1 MTILIL
7 LEYSIAIYTN
17 TAKYGHI
24 QPIHIHT
31 QPIYVWPYTANTYT
45 AKYTTL
51 RTLSHFYNKL
61 FKKSDIAILL
71 RKT

>member
-7 LEYSIAIYTN
+7 LEYCIAIYTN

-24 QPIHIHT
+24 QPIHIHI
-31 QPIYVWPYTANTYT
+31 QPYTANTYT

-61 FKKSDIAILL
+61 FKKSDIATLL